1 MLPVRSPNGGGG
13 QEPEDRAG
21 LGAVARGGTLNL
33 AGAALSAAATL
44 GVTIAVTRVFSR
56 SVAGAFFAATSLFLI
71 IETVSN
77 LGAYNGLIYFIA
89 QFRSQRSRGR
99 IPSLLRAAVI
109 PVTITSVIAA
119 TAMLVFAE
127 PLARLLLGGRL
138 GTGASPAAVATAL
151 RGLALT
157 LPFAALLDTYLGASR
172 GYRDMSPTVVVD
184 RIGRSGL
191 QLLGVGIAAL
201 TGTAALLA
209 PLWALPYVPAS
220 VLAWV
225 WFHRVRQRAH
235 RLAAVQDTE
244 RSQLR
249 ERPAGGRAGPGL
261 SGFWK
266 FNAPRAL
273 ATIAQMTIQRL
284 DIVLVGILKGPAEAA
299 VYTAATR
306 FLVVGQLGNAALSMA
321 AQPQFTHLFAIGD
334 RRGAGAVYQVTT
346 AWLIILT
353 WPLYLLAAVDGPT
366 VLAVFGHSYQ
376 AGSTV
381 MVILGLTMLI
391 ATGCGQVDM
400 VLTTTG
406 RTSWSLLNALAAV
419 GTNVGLDLALIPR
432 YGITGAAI
440 GWAAAIVITNLVP
453 LAQVASVVKVH
464 PFGRGTLA
472 ACALTTISFGLIPLG
487 AHYLVGLEVW
497 VSALGAAAGCVV
509 LAAGLWLLRGPLQ
522 LALLPGIP
530 RRRPGSGPGPG
541 PAPPEPVGPPE
552 PGGPPVAEP
561 EDRPSPRPGQHRAP
575 RPADVPARGEGRG
588 SFPAVSGSDSPYSD
602 LHTRGVSRALTVIPR
617 TSHRIVR
624 LTVVIAVAAV
634 GVAAV
639 LLIRGALT
647 HHNPAPPHKQPATAV
662 APSPT
667 ASPVVRFR
675 DADLAL
681 VPRHGVYLGAYVQPE
696 TDTTS
701 GFIGAVQSFQAQTGR
716 SLRLVHVYSQWQ
728 KPFPDTLD
736 QYVVDNGKVLL
747 LTWGGSPNTKAIIAG
762 RDDALIRARAEQIKA
777 LHRPILLE
785 FRHEMDRPN
794 LQWTIHGPADYIAA
808 WDHIRKIF
816 TQAGAT
822 NASWVWCPTGY
833 GFQLGRAQAF
843 YPGNSEVDWVCADV
857 YANSPAQSL
866 KAAAAPF
873 LSWAQHTGKPVIL
886 GEFGVNGQPGQW
898 PGWLAAAAQL
908 ARSDRQI
915 RAMAYFDANGN
926 NSQGHPFSYWLGDH
940 PQALTAFS
948 RLLGEQFFQ
957 PRLRPHP

>member
-1 MLPVRSPNGGGG
+1 MLPARSPNGGGG

-44 GVTIAVTRVFSR
+44 GGTIAGTRVFSR
-56 SVAGAFFAATSLFLI
+56 SVAGAFFAPTSLFLI

-172 GYRDMSPTVVVD
+172 GYRDMRPTVVVD

-225 WFHRVRQRAH
+225 WVHRVRQRAH

-284 DIVLVGILKGPAEAA
+284 DIVLVGILKGPVEAA

-406 RTSWSLLNALAAV
+406 RTSWSLFNALAAV
-419 GTNVGLDLALIPR
+419 GTNVGLDLVLIPR

-440 GWAAAIVITNLVP
+440 GWAAGIVITNLVP
-453 LAQVASVVKVH
+453 LAQAASVVKVH

-472 ACALTTISFGLIPLG
+472 ACALTPISFGLIPLG
-487 AHYLVGLEVW
+487 AHYLVGRQVW

-530 RRRPGSGPGPG
+530 RRRPGSGRGAGHP
-541 PAPPEPVGPPE
+541 PPE
-552 PGGPPVAEP
+552 PGGPPGPTEEP
-561 EDRPSPRPGQHRAP
+561 DDRTSPRPRHHRAP
-575 RPADVPARGEGRG
+575 
-588 SFPAVSGSDSPYSD
+588 
-602 LHTRGVSRALTVIPR
+602 
-617 TSHRIVR
+617 
-624 LTVVIAVAAV
+624 
-634 GVAAV
+634 
-639 LLIRGALT
+639 
-647 HHNPAPPHKQPATAV
+647 AP
-662 APSPT
+662 
-667 ASPVVRFR
+667 
-675 DADLAL
+675 
-681 VPRHGVYLGAYVQPE
+681 
-696 TDTTS
+696 
-701 GFIGAVQSFQAQTGR
+701 
-716 SLRLVHVYSQWQ
+716 
-728 KPFPDTLD
+728 
-736 QYVVDNGKVLL
+736 
-747 LTWGGSPNTKAIIAG
+747 
-762 RDDALIRARAEQIKA
+762 
-777 LHRPILLE
+777 
-785 FRHEMDRPN
+785 
-794 LQWTIHGPADYIAA
+794 
-808 WDHIRKIF
+808 
-816 TQAGAT
+816 
-822 NASWVWCPTGY
+822 
-833 GFQLGRAQAF
+833 
-843 YPGNSEVDWVCADV
+843 
-857 YANSPAQSL
+857 
-866 KAAAAPF
+866 
-873 LSWAQHTGKPVIL
+873 
-886 GEFGVNGQPGQW
+886 
-898 PGWLAAAAQL
+898 
-908 ARSDRQI
+908 
-915 RAMAYFDANGN
+915 
-926 NSQGHPFSYWLGDH
+926 
-940 PQALTAFS
+940 
-948 RLLGEQFFQ
+948 
-957 PRLRPHP
+957 

>member
-1 MLPVRSPNGGGG
+1 MLPLRSPRASSG
-13 QEPEDRAG
+13 QQPEDRAG
-21 LGAVARGGTLNL
+21 LGAIARGSTLNL

-44 GVTIAVTRVFSR
+44 GVTIAVTRTFSR

-89 QFRSQRSRGR
+89 QFRSMRSRGR
-99 IPSLLRAAVI
+99 VPALLRAAVI
-109 PVTITSVIAA
+109 PVIVTSVIAA
-119 TAMLVFAE
+119 AVMLVFAE
-127 PLARLLLGGRL
+127 PLARLLLGGHL
-138 GTGASPAAVATAL
+138 SHGGASPAAVATAL

-172 GYRDMSPTVVVD
+172 AYRDMRPTVVVD

-191 QLLGVGIAAL
+191 QLLGVGVAAM

-209 PLWALPYVPAS
+209 PLWALPYVPAG
-220 VLAWV
+220 VLAWM
-225 WFHRVRQRAH
+225 WFHRVRERAH
-235 RLAAVQDTE
+235 RLAAVQNID

-249 ERPAGGRAGPGL
+249 ERPAGQRAGPGFA
-261 SGFWK
+261 GFWR

-284 DIVLVGILKGPAEAA
+284 DIVLVGIMKGPVDAA
-299 VYTAATR
+299 IYTAATR

-334 RRGAGAVYQVTT
+334 RREAGAVYQVTT

-366 VLAVFGHSYQ
+366 VLAVFGHSYR

-406 RTSWSLLNALAAV
+406 RTSWSLMNALAAV
-419 GTNVGLDLALIPR
+419 GVNVGVDLALIPR

-440 GWAAAIVITNLVP
+440 GWAAAIVVTNLVP
-453 LAQVASVVKVH
+453 LVQVASVVKVH

-472 ACALTTISFGLIPLG
+472 ACVLTTISFGLIPLE
-487 AHYLVGLEVW
+487 AHWLGGGHVW

-509 LAAGLWLLRGPLQ
+509 LATGLWLFREPLQ
-522 LALLPGIP
+522 LALLPGV
-530 RRRPGSGPGPG
+530 PGRKRKP
-541 PAPPEPVGPPE
+541 PATPEPPVSRPPEIPADQSSEE
-552 PGGPPVAEP
+552 PG
-561 EDRPSPRPGQHRAP
+561 RHRAP
-575 RPADVPARGEGRG
+575 DPAPAQAP
-588 SFPAVSGSDSPYSD
+588 SFPAVSGSGSPYSD
-602 LHTRGVSRALTVIPR
+602 LHTRGAFRALTVIPP
-617 TSHRIVR
+617 TSRRVIR
-624 LTVVIAVAAV
+624 LTIVIAVVAV

-639 LLIRGALT
+639 LAATGALT
-647 HHNPAPPHKQPATAV
+647 RHNSPPPGQPTVA
-662 APSPT
+662 APSSSPSATPT
-667 ASPVVRFR
+667 SAGAVKFR
-675 DADLAL
+675 DANLAL
-681 VPRHGVYLGAYVQPE
+681 VPRHGVYLGAYVQPQI
-696 TDTTS
+696 DTSS
-701 GFIGAVQSFQAQTGR
+701 GFIDAVQSFQAQTGH

-728 KPFPDTLD
+728 KPFPDALD
-736 QYVVDNGKVLL
+736 QYVVNSGKVLL

-762 RDDALIRARAEQIKA
+762 RDNALIRARAEQIKA
-777 LHRPILLE
+777 LHRPIMLE

-816 TQAGAT
+816 TSVGAT
-822 NASWVWCPTGY
+822 NVSWVWCPTGY

-857 YANSPAQSL
+857 YATSPGQSL

-873 LSWAQHTGKPVIL
+873 LSWARHTGKPVII
-886 GEFGVNGQPGQW
+886 GEFGVGGDPAQW
-898 PGWLAAAAQL
+898 PAWLAAVGQL

-915 RAMAYFDANGN
+915 RALAYFDANGN
-926 NSQGHPFSYWLGDH
+926 NSQGVPFSYWLGDH
-940 PQALTAFS
+940 SQALAAFS
-948 RLLGEQFFQ
+948 RLLGEPFFH
-957 PRLRPHP
+957 PHVRSDP

>member
-1 MLPVRSPNGGGG
+1 MLPARSPSRGDG
-13 QEPEDRAG
+13 QEPADRAG

-109 PVTITSVIAA
+109 PVMITSIIAA

-127 PLARLLLGGRL
+127 PLARLLLGGHL
-138 GTGASPAAVATAL
+138 GHDASPAAVATAL

-172 GYRDMSPTVVVD
+172 GYRDMRPTVVVD

-191 QLLGVGIAAL
+191 QLLGVSIAAL

-244 RSQLR
+244 RSRLR
-249 ERPAGGRAGPGL
+249 ERPADGRAGPGL

-284 DIVLVGILKGPAEAA
+284 DIVLVGIMKGPVEAA

-406 RTSWSLLNALAAV
+406 RTSWSLLNGLAAV

-453 LAQVASVVKVH
+453 LAQVASVIKVH

-472 ACALTTISFGLIPLG
+472 ACALTTISFGLIPLE
-487 AHYLVGLEVW
+487 AHYLGGRQVW
-497 VSALGAAAGCVV
+497 V
-509 LAAGLWLLRGPLQ
+509 
-522 LALLPGIP
+522 
-530 RRRPGSGPGPG
+530 
-541 PAPPEPVGPPE
+541 
-552 PGGPPVAEP
+552 
-561 EDRPSPRPGQHRAP
+561 
-575 RPADVPARGEGRG
+575 
-588 SFPAVSGSDSPYSD
+588 
-602 LHTRGVSRALTVIPR
+602 
-617 TSHRIVR
+617 
-624 LTVVIAVAAV
+624 
-634 GVAAV
+634 
-639 LLIRGALT
+639 
-647 HHNPAPPHKQPATAV
+647 
-662 APSPT
+662 
-667 ASPVVRFR
+667 
-675 DADLAL
+675 
-681 VPRHGVYLGAYVQPE
+681 
-696 TDTTS
+696 
-701 GFIGAVQSFQAQTGR
+701 
-716 SLRLVHVYSQWQ
+716 
-728 KPFPDTLD
+728 
-736 QYVVDNGKVLL
+736 
-747 LTWGGSPNTKAIIAG
+747 
-762 RDDALIRARAEQIKA
+762 
-777 LHRPILLE
+777 
-785 FRHEMDRPN
+785 
-794 LQWTIHGPADYIAA
+794 
-808 WDHIRKIF
+808 
-816 TQAGAT
+816 
-822 NASWVWCPTGY
+822 
-833 GFQLGRAQAF
+833 
-843 YPGNSEVDWVCADV
+843 
-857 YANSPAQSL
+857 
-866 KAAAAPF
+866 
-873 LSWAQHTGKPVIL
+873 
-886 GEFGVNGQPGQW
+886 
-898 PGWLAAAAQL
+898 
-908 ARSDRQI
+908 
-915 RAMAYFDANGN
+915 
-926 NSQGHPFSYWLGDH
+926 
-940 PQALTAFS
+940 
-948 RLLGEQFFQ
+948 
-957 PRLRPHP
+957 

>member
-1 MLPVRSPNGGGG
+1 MLPVRSASGGSG

-44 GVTIAVTRVFSR
+44 GVTIAVTRAFSR
-56 SVAGAFFAATSLFLI
+56 PVAGAFFAATSLFLI

-89 QFRSQRSRGR
+89 QFRSLRSRGR
-99 IPSLLRAAVI
+99 IPALLRAAVI
-109 PVTITSVIAA
+109 PVIITSVIAA
-119 TAMLVFAE
+119 AAMLVFAG
-127 PLARLLLGGRL
+127 PLARLLLGGHL
-138 GTGASPAAVATAL
+138 SHGVSPAAVATAL

-172 GYRDMSPTVVVD
+172 GYRDMRPTVVLD

-191 QLLGVGIAAL
+191 QVLGVGVAAA
-201 TGTAALLA
+201 TGSAALLA

-220 VLAWV
+220 VLAWM

-235 RLAAVQDTE
+235 RLAAVRDTE
-244 RSQLR
+244 RSRLR
-249 ERPAGGRAGPGL
+249 EPPAGTRAGPGL
-261 SGFWK
+261 AGFWK

-273 ATIAQMTIQRL
+273 ATMAQMTIQRL
-284 DIVLVGILKGPAEAA
+284 DIVLVGILKGPADAA
-299 VYTAATR
+299 IYTAATR

-334 RRGAGAVYQVTT
+334 RRGAGQVYQVTT

-366 VLAVFGHSYQ
+366 VLAIFGHSYR

-406 RTSWSLLNALAAV
+406 RTSWSLLNGLAAV

-472 ACALTTISFGLIPLG
+472 ACVMTSVSFGLIPLE
-487 AHYLVGLEVW
+487 AHWLGGGRLW
-497 VSALGAAAGCVV
+497 VSGLGAAAGCAV
-509 LAAGLWLLRGPLQ
+509 LATGLWLFREPLQ

-530 RRRPGSGPGPG
+530 GRKRAAPATA
-541 PAPPEPVGPPE
+541 PAPPQPRP
-552 PGGPPVAEP
+552 
-561 EDRPSPRPGQHRAP
+561 PSPPDPPRDRAGRHRAP
-575 RPADVPARGEGRG
+575 DPAPDQGR
-588 SFPAVSGSDSPYSD
+588 SFPAVSGSESPYSD
-602 LHTRGVSRALTVIPR
+602 LHTRGADRALTVIPR
-617 TSHRIVR
+617 TSHRVIR
-624 LTVVIAVAAV
+624 LTVVIVAAAA

-639 LLIRGALT
+639 LAAAGALT
-647 HHNPAPPHKQPATAV
+647 HHNPAPPRKQPSAAV
-662 APSPT
+662 APSRTP
-667 ASPVVRFR
+667 AQSPPAVRFR

-681 VPRHGVYLGAYVQPE
+681 VPRHGVYLGAYVQPQ

-701 GFIGAVQSFQAQTGR
+701 GFIDAVQSFQAQAGHP
-716 SLRLVHVYSQWQ
+716 LRLVHVYSQWQ
-728 KPFPDTLD
+728 KPFPGALD
-736 QYVVDNGKVLL
+736 QYVVDHGKVLL
-747 LTWGGSPNTKAIIAG
+747 LTWGGSPDTKAIIAG
-762 RDDALIRARAEQIKA
+762 RDDALIRARAEQLKA
-777 LHRPILLE
+777 LRRPILLE

-816 TQAGAT
+816 TSVGAT
-822 NASWVWCPTGY
+822 NVSWVWCPTGY

-857 YANSPAQSL
+857 YSTSPTQSL
-866 KAAAAPF
+866 QAAAAPF
-873 LSWAQHTGKPVIL
+873 LSWARHTGKPIII
-886 GEFGVNGQPGQW
+886 GEFGVDGYPSQW
-898 PGWLAAAAQL
+898 PAWLEGAAQL

-915 RAMAYFDANGN
+915 RAMAYFDANGD
-926 NSQGHPFSYWLGDH
+926 NSQGHPFTYWLGDH
-940 PQALTAFS
+940 AQALATFG
-948 RLLGEQFFQ
+948 RLLGEQFFR
-957 PRLRPHP
+957 PRVRSDP

>member
-1 MLPVRSPNGGGG
+1 MLPVRSPSEGRG

-44 GVTIAVTRVFSR
+44 GITIAVTRVFSR

-109 PVTITSVIAA
+109 PVVITSVTAA
-119 TAMLVFAE
+119 AAMLVFAE
-127 PLARLLLGGRL
+127 PLARLLLGGHL
-138 GTGASPAAVATAL
+138 GHGTSPGAVATAL

-172 GYRDMSPTVVVD
+172 GYRDMRPTVVVD

-191 QLLGVGIAAL
+191 QLLGVSIAAL
-201 TGTAALLA
+201 AGSAALLA

-235 RLAAVQDTE
+235 QRAAAADTE
-244 RSQLR
+244 RSRLR
-249 ERPAGGRAGPGL
+249 ELPPGARSGPGL

-284 DIVLVGILKGPAEAA
+284 DIVLVGIMKGPVEAA

-366 VLAVFGHSYQ
+366 VLAVFGHSYR

-406 RTSWSLLNALAAV
+406 RTSWSLLNGLAAV
-419 GTNVGLDLALIPR
+419 GTNVALDLALIPR

-440 GWAAAIVITNLVP
+440 GWAVAIVITNLVP

-472 ACALTTISFGLIPLG
+472 ACALTTISFGLIPLE
-487 AHYLVGLEVW
+487 AHWLGGGQVW

-509 LAAGLWLLRGPLQ
+509 LAAGLWLFREPLQ
-522 LALLPGIP
+522 LALLPAIP
-530 RRRPGSGPGPG
+530 GRKRAVDPDSGHEPPGCDP
-541 PAPPEPVGPPE
+541 PAE
-552 PGGPPVAEP
+552 
-561 EDRPSPRPGQHRAP
+561 RQGQHRAP
-575 RPADVPARGEGRG
+575 GPADVQAPP
-588 SFPAVSGSDSPYSD
+588 FPAVSGSSSPYSD
-602 LHTRGVSRALTVIPR
+602 LHTRGVGRALTVIPR

-624 LTVVIAVAAV
+624 LTVVIAATAACVA
-634 GVAAV
+634 GVLAAF
-639 LLIRGALT
+639 GALD
-647 HHNPAPPHKQPATAV
+647 HHAAAAPQPHKPPAAKV

-667 ASPVVRFR
+667 TSPVVRFR
-675 DADLAL
+675 DANLTL

-701 GFIGAVQSFQAQTGR
+701 GFIAAVQSFQAQTGR
-716 SLRLVHVYSQWQ
+716 SLGLVHVYSQWQ
-728 KPFPDTLD
+728 KPFPDALN
-736 QYVVDNGKVLL
+736 QYVVDHGKVLL
-747 LTWGGSPNTKAIIAG
+747 LTWGGSPDTQAIIAG
-762 RDDALIRARAEQIKA
+762 REDALIRARAEQIKA

-816 TQAGAT
+816 TQVGAT

-833 GFQLGRAQAF
+833 GFQLNRAQAF

-857 YANSPAQSL
+857 YANSPTQSL
-866 KAAAAPF
+866 RAAAEPF
-873 LSWAQHTGKPVIL
+873 LAWAKHTGKPVIL
-886 GEFGVNGQPGQW
+886 GEFGVNGSPSQW
-898 PGWLAAAAQL
+898 PAWLTAAAQL
-908 ARSDRQI
+908 ARTDRQI
-915 RAMAYFDANGN
+915 RAMAYFDANGD
-926 NSQGHPFSYWLGDH
+926 NSQGHPFSYWLGNH
-940 PQALTAFS
+940 PSALTAFS
-948 RLLGEQFFQ
+948 RLLGEPFF
-957 PRLRPHP
+957 RPHVRSHP

>member
-1 MLPVRSPNGGGG
+1 MLPVRSPSEGRG

-44 GVTIAVTRVFSR
+44 GITIAVTRVFSR

-109 PVTITSVIAA
+109 PVVITSVTAA
-119 TAMLVFAE
+119 AAMLVFAE
-127 PLARLLLGGRL
+127 PLARLLLGGHL
-138 GTGASPAAVATAL
+138 GHGASPGAVATAL

-172 GYRDMSPTVVVD
+172 GYRDMHPTVVVD

-191 QLLGVGIAAL
+191 QLLGVSIAAL
-201 TGTAALLA
+201 AGSAALLA

-235 RLAAVQDTE
+235 QRAAAADTE
-244 RSQLR
+244 RSRLR
-249 ERPAGGRAGPGL
+249 ELPPGARAGPGL

-284 DIVLVGILKGPAEAA
+284 DIVLVGIMKGPVEAA

-353 WPLYLLAAVDGPT
+353 WPLYLLAAVEGPT
-366 VLAVFGHSYQ
+366 VLAVFGHSYR

-406 RTSWSLLNALAAV
+406 RTSWSLLNGLAAV

-440 GWAAAIVITNLVP
+440 GWAVAIVITNLVP
-453 LAQVASVVKVH
+453 LAQVATVVKVH
-464 PFGRGTLA
+464 PFGRGTLT
-472 ACALTTISFGLIPLG
+472 ACALTTISFGLIPLE
-487 AHYLVGLEVW
+487 AHWLGGGQVW

-509 LAAGLWLLRGPLQ
+509 LAAGLWLFRDPLQ

-530 RRRPGSGPGPG
+530 RRKPSADRDSGH
-541 PAPPEPVGPPE
+541 APPTSAPP
-552 PGGPPVAEP
+552 AEGQ
-561 EDRPSPRPGQHRAP
+561 GQHRAP
-575 RPADVPARGEGRG
+575 GLADVQAPP
-588 SFPAVSGSDSPYSD
+588 FPAVSGSGSPYSD
-602 LHTRGVSRALTVIPR
+602 LHTRGVGRALTVIPR

-624 LTVVIAVAAV
+624 LTVVIAAAAACVA
-634 GVAAV
+634 GVLAAF
-639 LLIRGALT
+639 GALD
-647 HHNPAPPHKQPATAV
+647 HHAAAAPPARKQPTTAV

-675 DADLAL
+675 DANLTL

-696 TDTTS
+696 TDTPS

-728 KPFPDTLD
+728 KPFPDALD

-747 LTWGGSPNTKAIIAG
+747 LTWGGSPDTKAIITG

-816 TQAGAT
+816 TQVGAT

-833 GFQLGRAQAF
+833 GFQFDRAQAF

-857 YANSPAQSL
+857 YANSPVQSL
-866 KAAAAPF
+866 QAAAAPF
-873 LSWAQHTGKPVIL
+873 LAWARHTGKPVIL
-886 GEFGVNGQPGQW
+886 GEFGVNGSPSQW
-898 PGWLAAAAQL
+898 PAWLKEAAQL

-915 RAMAYFDANGN
+915 RAMAYFDANGD

-940 PQALTAFS
+940 PSALTAFS
-948 RLLGEQFFQ
+948 RLLGEPFF
-957 PRLRPHP
+957 RPHVRSHP

>member
-109 PVTITSVIAA
+109 PVTITSIIAA
-119 TAMLVFAE
+119 AAMLVFAE
-127 PLARLLLGGRL
+127 PLARLLLGGHL
-138 GTGASPAAVATAL
+138 GHGAAPAAVATAL

-172 GYRDMSPTVVVD
+172 GYRDMHPTVVVD

-191 QLLGVGIAAL
+191 QLLGVSIAAL
-201 TGTAALLA
+201 SGTAALLA

-244 RSQLR
+244 RSRLR
-249 ERPAGGRAGPGL
+249 ERPADGRAGPGL

-284 DIVLVGILKGPAEAA
+284 DIVLVGIMKGPVEAA

-406 RTSWSLLNALAAV
+406 RTSWSLLNGLAAV
-419 GTNVGLDLALIPR
+419 GTNVGLDLVLIPR

-464 PFGRGTLA
+464 PFGRGTLT
-472 ACALTTISFGLIPLG
+472 ACALTTVSFGLIPL
-487 AHYLVGLEVW
+487 AARYLVGRQVW

-509 LAAGLWLLRGPLQ
+509 LAAGLWLFRDPLQ

-530 RRRPGSGPGPG
+530 RRRPGPGRGAGHP
-541 PAPPEPVGPPE
+541 PPE
-552 PGGPPVAEP
+552 PGGPPGPTEEP
-561 EDRPSPRPGQHRAP
+561 DDRTSPRPGQHRAP
-575 RPADVPARGEGRG
+575 GPADVLDRGQGEGG
-588 SFPAVSGSDSPYSD
+588 PFPSVSGSGSPYSD

-624 LTVVIAVAAV
+624 LTVVIALAAV

-639 LLIRGALT
+639 LIVRSALT
-647 HHNPAPPHKQPATAV
+647 HHQPAPPHKHPPTAV

-667 ASPVVRFR
+667 AAPVVKFR

-696 TDTTS
+696 TDTAS
-701 GFIGAVQSFQAQTGR
+701 GFIGAVQSFQASTGR

-728 KPFPDTLD
+728 KPFPDALD
-736 QYVVDNGKVLL
+736 QYVVDHGKVLL

-762 RDDALIRARAEQIKA
+762 RDDGLIRARAEQIKA

-816 TQAGAT
+816 TQVGAT

-940 PQALTAFS
+940 PSALTAFS
-948 RLLGEQFFQ
+948 RLLGEPFFR
-957 PRLRPHP
+957 PHLRPHP